1 MDKEVLTTITFKE
14 NCEYQ
19 SSTITKKIPIP
30 QQIVQ
35 IRLEKPINKETN
47 RRINEFYYDDKIELQ
62 AVVFQEHNDTTTYIQ
77 TGRIEF
83 YFQPNGTTTSKLI
96 NKNTATTTTC
106 ELNQN
111 GTAAVQFKPTSSG
124 KVYAKYIDDNN
135 FYTAVTEVNPQGIS
149 DIQELTI
156 SEIPVNI
163 KFTKLPPYIPSVHD
177 EIDIEVHVTHAKD
190 NTNIKYGTVTFLHY
204 LYSNDLDLSNKR
216 VPKVIGNPVPVIN
229 GYAKISYIP
238 VQSDDYDYTDSA
250 DDTEPEQL
258 DMIQTIDL
266 DIDKNIFQVN
276 DEVDIDIH
284 VKNEDGRNVQNQRVD
299 IYAYKEDLLLPE
311 NTEIIRASYNYTG
324 KYIDTEKEA
333 YKWQY
338 YGTSSKWTNIS
349 IAKRNSLIINPLS
362 LSTMGE
368 TGAYQCYENQNITLT
383 AILKDKNNEYVNFDN
398 HSGIVTFHI
407 SGTHAHPKQYFIPG
421 AVPSI
426 YTNDSE
432 EVYSDFTFET
442 YTKDIDATY
451 VKGTGNPN
459 DADNI
464 RYDKFT
470 AQLIKPL
477 PGFYTIYATSTR
489 QIDEGKTLVDYEG
502 TDNDVPDNIVYE
514 ETHESNIIYLS
525 SEYVDISH
533 QEINGESTH
542 YNTTW
547 SNDSTYVKT
556 KSRVNNLQSYVRGL
570 TNKQMSILNNQTC
583 YFYVQENNKTYR
595 GILTYNSN
603 NNTLIGTPSENIT
616 FDVAGNYHMY
626 MYIPSGVYTNNL
638 NNTTYHHD
646 ITSNASD
653 SVYDFY
659 LPDVIGNILTIQVRD
674 DIELSLSVD
683 YVNTIAPID
692 INYTITGK
700 YIIDSVNVQLIARE
714 INSSITQTLD
724 TVTLF
729 KEAPIS
735 TNTVTIN
742 TPGEYEIY
750 AKYNNVQS
758 NIIKVDI
765 EEETLTQTLLEAS
778 KNIYASI
785 DNTIGVY
792 LATQNNNIDYIDK
805 TKIKAYVY
813 DSNQANKKEV
823 NIIQNSIRKIDNNTL
838 YLPIRPGIAKE
849 GTWYIQITYN
859 DTNAFIN
866 NFEGQLDMFITE
878 LDTPVVE
885 LIPFR
890 DNYSIEITGPHHS
903 PQDSNIIIVQVKFQ
917 NGPSLVGEGILITD
931 ETGYGSFNDAVD
943 NHNTISWWNDWNNVT
958 FIFDPFNQELIN
970 LLSNTNNI
978 HPYDA
983 LKSKYGH
990 VFDYSYTTDES
1001 DLYWQLKGNNDKY
1014 IYSTYKT
1021 TTINV
1026 ARPSML

>member
-156 SEIPVNI
+156 SEIPINI
-163 KFTKLPPYIPSVHD
+163 EFTKLPPYIANVHD

-204 LYSNDLDLSNKR
+204 LYNNDLDLSNKR
-216 VPKVIGNPVPVIN
+216 VPKIIGNPVPVIN

-238 VQSDDYDYTDSA
+238 VQSDDYGYTNSD

-258 DMIQTIDL
+258 DITYQE
-266 DIDKNIFQVN
+266 N
-276 DEVDIDIH
+276 
-284 VKNEDGRNVQNQRVD
+284 
-299 IYAYKEDLLLPE
+299 LLLPE

-333 YKWQY
+333 YKWKY
-338 YGTSSKWTNIS
+338 YGTSSRWTNIS

-368 TGAYQCYENQNITLT
+368 TGVYKCSENQNITLT
-383 AILKDKNNEYVNFDN
+383 AILKDKNDEYVNFDN
-398 HSGIVTFHI
+398 HNGIVTFHI
-407 SGTHAHPKQYFIPG
+407 KGTHAHPKQYFIPG
-421 AVPSI
+421 AVPNI
-426 YTNDSE
+426 HANDSE

-451 VKGTGNPN
+451 IKGTGNPN

-489 QIDEGKTLVDYEG
+489 QIDEGKTLVNYEG
-502 TDNDVPDNIVYE
+502 TDNDVPDDIVYE

-533 QEINGESTH
+533 QTINGNSTH

-547 SNDSTYVKT
+547 SNSSTYAKT
-556 KSRVNNLQSYVRGL
+556 QSRVNNLQSYVTGL
-570 TNKQMSILNNQTC
+570 TDKQMNILNNQIC

-595 GILTYNSN
+595 GILTYN
-603 NNTLIGTPSENIT
+603 NNTLIGAPSENIT

-626 MYIPSGVYTNNL
+626 MYIPSGVYTNDL
-638 NNTTYHHD
+638 NNTIYHHD

-659 LPDVIGNILTIQVRD
+659 LPDVTGDILTIQVRD
-674 DIELSLSVD
+674 DIELSLSID
-683 YVNTIAPID
+683 YLNTIAPVN

-700 YIIDSVNVQLIARE
+700 YIIDSVSVQLIARE

-724 TVTLF
+724 TTTLY

-735 TNTVTIN
+735 TNTITIN

-750 AKYNNVQS
+750 AKYNTTQS
-758 NIIKVDI
+758 NKEEINIIS
-765 EEETLTQTLLEAS
+765 ESLTQTLLDSS
-778 KNIYASI
+778 KTIFASI
-785 DNTIGVY
+785 DNTIAVF
-792 LATQNNNIDYIDK
+792 LSTNNNNIDSINKD
-805 TKIKAYVY
+805 KIKAYVY
-813 DSNQANKKEV
+813 DNEQSNKKTA
-823 NIIQNSIRKIDNNTL
+823 NIQIDDIKKIDNNTL
-838 YLPIRPGIAKE
+838 YIPIKPKIYKE
-849 GTWYIQITYN
+849 GSWYIQIVYDDN
-859 DTNAFIN
+859 NNMIIN
-866 NFEGQLDMFITE
+866 NYEGPLENFHTE
-878 LDTPVVE
+878 LDTPTVE
-885 LIPFR
+885 LIPYS
-890 DNYSIEITGPHHS
+890 DNYNIDISSTHYN
-903 PQDSNIIIVQVKFQ
+903 PQISNIIIAEVKFQ
-917 NGPSLVGEGILITD
+917 NGPKVIGEGIFISD
-931 ETGYGSFNDAVD
+931 KSGFGSFNNDVD
-943 NHNTISWWNDWNNVT
+943 NHNTISWWEDWNHVT
-958 FIFDPFNQELIN
+958 FIFDPYNIELIN
-970 LLSNTNNI
+970 ILRDNI
-978 HPYDA
+978 NPYNA
-983 LKSKYGH
+983 LKNKYGH
-990 VFDYSYTTDES
+990 VFDYAQITNTS
-1001 DLYWQLKGNNDKY
+1001 DLYYQLIEHNNEY
-1014 IYSTYKT
+1014 IYHTYKK
-1021 TTINV
+1021 IPIDV
-1026 ARPSML
+1026 ARPNKL